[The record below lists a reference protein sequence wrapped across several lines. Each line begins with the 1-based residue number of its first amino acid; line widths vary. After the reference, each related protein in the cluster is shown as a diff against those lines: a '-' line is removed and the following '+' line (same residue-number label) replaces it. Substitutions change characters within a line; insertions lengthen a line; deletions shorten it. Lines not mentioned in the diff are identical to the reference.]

1 MRRLTYDEILTGIN
15 LLDTAEQLRLL
26 EELATTV
33 RRRMITGE
41 KRSVLELRG
50 LGKETW
56 QDVDVQEYVERER
69 ASWSG

>member
-15 LLDTAEQLRLL
+15 LLDTVEQLRLL

-33 RRRMITGE
+33 RRRMTTGE

-56 QDVDVQEYVERER
+56 QDIDVQEYVERER